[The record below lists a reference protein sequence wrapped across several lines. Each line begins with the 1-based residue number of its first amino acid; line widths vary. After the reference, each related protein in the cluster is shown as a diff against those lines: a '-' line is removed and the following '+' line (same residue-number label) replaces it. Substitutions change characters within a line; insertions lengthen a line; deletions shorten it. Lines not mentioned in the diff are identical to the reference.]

1 MCTSR
6 VAPLILEELARGER
20 RLLSL
25 VVAVGKALER
35 TDRLKGNLTT
45 TIRSALRRLVASKM
59 VVDAD
64 GMYSLAAREEPGA
77 TATGN
82 DRTAA
87 R

>member
-6 VAPLILEELARGER
+6 VAPLILKELARGER

-25 VVAVGKALER
+25 VVAVGKVLER
-35 TDRLKGNLTT
+35 SDRLKGNLTT

-64 GMYSLAAREEPGA
+64 GMYSLPTRK
-77 TATGN
+77 
-82 DRTAA
+82 
-87 R
+87 